1 MMSRLLFVDTS
12 AWFAYVNRADPEHQ
26 RVRRVL
32 DSFDGSLLISNHV
45 FDETVTLC
53 RRRLGHAIAKAVGET
68 LRDRSLVELVRA
80 SAEDESAAWEL
91 FCERP
96 DKEYSLTDCSSF
108 VMMRRLEIDVAA
120 AVDEDFRREGF
131 RVSP

>member
-1 MMSRLLFVDTS
+1 VSRLLFVDTS
-12 AWFAYVNRADPEHQ
+12 AWFAYVDRADPEHEP
-26 RVRRVL
+26 VRRVL
-32 DSFDGSLLISNHV
+32 DSFDGCLLTSNNV

-53 RRRLGHAIAKAVGET
+53 RRRLGHAVAKAVGET

-80 SAEDESAAWEL
+80 SVEDEGAAWKL

-96 DKEYSLTDCSSF
+96 DKEYSLADCASF
-108 VMMRRLEIDVAA
+108 AMMRRLVIEAAA

>member
-1 MMSRLLFVDTS
+1 MRAGTS
-12 AWFAYVNRADPEHQ
+12 AWFAYVNSFDPDHE
-26 RVRRVL
+26 RVRGVL
-32 DSFDGSLLISNHV
+32 DSFDGRLLSSNHV

-53 RRRLGHAIAKAVGET
+53 GRRLGHAVAKAVGET

-80 SAEDESAAWEL
+80 SAEDESAAWKL

-108 VMMRRLEIDVAA
+108 VMMRCLEIDEAA